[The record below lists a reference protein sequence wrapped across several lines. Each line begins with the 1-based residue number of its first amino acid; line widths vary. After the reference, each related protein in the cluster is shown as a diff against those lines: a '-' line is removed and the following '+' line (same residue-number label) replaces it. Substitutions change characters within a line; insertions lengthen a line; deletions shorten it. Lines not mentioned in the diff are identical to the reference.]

1 MKLYNTASRSVEE
14 FVPIENGKVKMY
26 CCGPTVY
33 GYQHIGNFRSFF
45 FEDILKRVLQYN
57 GYDVTHVMNITDVGH
72 LTSDEDSGD
81 DKMEKKAAEEGK
93 TVWEVSKFFTDIF
106 MKDMELL
113 NIIPPNTFPKATE
126 YIQEQIEMVKE
137 LEAKGFTY
145 VTSDGVYYDTSKFPD
160 YGKMARLDIEGLRA
174 GERVE
179 FSEEKKNPTD
189 FSVWKFSPKNEKRQM
204 EWDSP
209 WGKGFPGW
217 HLECSAMS
225 KKLLGNHFD
234 IHCGGVDHIPVHHTN
249 EIAQSEAANGE
260 KFVNYWV
267 HGEFLLMGDEKM
279 SKSKGGTLTLARL
292 KEEGFEPM
300 HYRYFLLNA
309 HYRKKLNFS
318 EEGLQGA
325 KNAYEKLKERILS
338 LKEKAANE
346 NLLDTPNNYK
356 EKFLEK
362 VNNDL
367 GITEALAV
375 LWTMLKD
382 DTLSAKQKL
391 ELAYDFDKVFGLQ
404 LDKMEK
410 AEAAD
415 DIPGE
420 VKSLAEQ
427 RIQAKKDKNFALSDE
442 LRNKIKEM
450 GYEVKDSKDG
460 YELKRL

>member
-1 MKLYNTASRSVEE
+1 
-14 FVPIENGKVKMY
+14 MY

-93 TVWEVSKFFTDIF
+93 TVWEVSKFFTDLF
-106 MKDMELL
+106 MKDMKLL
-113 NIIPPNTFPKATE
+113 NIIPPAHFPKATE
-126 YIQEQIEMVKE
+126 YIQQQIDMVTE
-137 LEAKGFTY
+137 LERKGFTY

-189 FSVWKFSPKNEKRQM
+189 FALWKFSNKDEKRQM

-209 WGKGFPGW
+209 WGVGFPGW
-217 HLECSAMS
+217 HLECSVMS
-225 KKLLGNHFD
+225 RELLGKHFD

-260 KFVNYWV
+260 KFVNYWL

-325 KNAYEKLKERILS
+325 KNAYEKLKSLILS
-338 LKEKAANE
+338 LKEKAASE
-346 NLLDTPNNYK
+346 TAEAKENNYK

-362 VNNDL
+362 INNDL

-382 DTLSAKQKL
+382 DTLTAKQRL
-391 ELAYDFDKVFGLQ
+391 EMAYDFDKVFGLQ
-404 LDKMEK
+404 IDKIEK
-410 AEAAD
+410 EESSE
-415 DIPGE
+415 IPE
-420 VKSLAEQ
+420 EIKTLAEQ
-427 RIQAKKDKNFALSDE
+427 RLQAKKDKNFALSDE
-442 LRNKIKEM
+442 LRNKIKELGYEIKDNKD
-450 GYEVKDSKDG
+450 GYEVKKI
-460 YELKRL
+460 

>member
-1 MKLYNTASRSVEE
+1 
-14 FVPIENGKVKMY
+14 MY

-57 GYDVTHVMNITDVGH
+57 GYGVNHVMNITDVGH
-72 LTSDEDSGD
+72 LTSDEDSGA

-93 TVWEVSKFFTDIF
+93 TVWEISKFFTDIF
-106 MKDMELL
+106 MNDMKLL
-113 NIIPPNTFPKATE
+113 NIVPPSHFPKATE
-126 YIQEQIEMVKE
+126 YIQQQIDMVIE
-137 LEAKGFTY
+137 LERKGFTY
-145 VTSDGVYYDTSKFPD
+145 RTSDGIYYDTSKFPD

-189 FSVWKFSPKNEKRQM
+189 FALWKFSPNDEKRQM

-209 WGKGFPGW
+209 WGVGFPGW

-225 KKLLGNHFD
+225 REFLGKHFD

-260 KFVNYWV
+260 KFVNYWL

-338 LKEKAANE
+338 LKEIP
-346 NLLDTPNNYK
+346 DTPVDALIKENISINFYNDYK
-356 EKFLEK
+356 KSFSEKI
-362 VNNDL
+362 NNDL
-367 GITEALAV
+367 NITEALAV
-375 LWTMLKD
+375 LWMMLKD
-382 DTLSAKQKL
+382 ERLSKRQRL
-391 ELAYDFDKVFGLQ
+391 ELTYDFDRVFGLQ
-404 LDKMEK
+404 LDKIEK
-410 AEAAD
+410 EESSVPQEIID
-415 DIPGE
+415 
-420 VKSLAEQ
+420 LAEQ
-427 RIQAKKDKNFALSDE
+427 RLQAKKDRNFALSDE
-442 LRNKIKEM
+442 LRNKIKEL
-450 GYEVKDSKDG
+450 GYEIKDSKDG
-460 YELKRL
+460 YEVKRM

>member
-279 SKSKGGTLTLARL
+279 SKSKGGTLTIARL

-346 NLLDTPNNYK
+346 NLTDTPNNYK

-362 VNNDL
+362 INNDL

-382 DTLSAKQKL
+382 DTLSANQRL

-404 LDKMEK
+404 LDKIEK

-420 VKSLAEQ
+420 VKSLAGQ
-427 RIQAKKDKNFALSDE
+427 RMQAKKDKNFALSDE

>member
-57 GYDVTHVMNITDVGH
+57 GYDVKHVMNITDVGH

-346 NLLDTPNNYK
+346 NLTDTPNNYK

-362 VNNDL
+362 INNDL

-382 DTLSAKQKL
+382 DTLSAKQRL

-420 VKSLAEQ
+420 VKSLAGQ
-427 RIQAKKDKNFALSDE
+427 RMQAKKDKNFALSDE

>member
-1 MKLYNTASRSVEE
+1 MKLFNTLTRDTEE
-14 FVPIENGKVKMY
+14 FKPIEEGKVRMY

-45 FEDILKRVLQYN
+45 FEDILKRVLLYN
-57 GYDVTHVMNITDVGH
+57 GYDVKHVMNITDVGH
-72 LTSDEDSGD
+72 LVSDEDTGA

-93 TVWEVSKFFTDIF
+93 TVWQISKYFTDIF
-106 MKDMELL
+106 MNDMKLL
-113 NIIPPNTFPKATE
+113 NIIPASNFPKATD
-126 YIQEQIEMVKE
+126 YIQQQIDMVTE
-137 LEAKGFTY
+137 LERKGFTY
-145 VTSDGVYYDTSKFPD
+145 TTSDGIYYDTSKFPD

-189 FSVWKFSPKNEKRQM
+189 FALWKFSPKDEKRQM

-217 HLECSAMS
+217 HLECSVMS
-225 KKLLGNHFD
+225 RELLGKHFD

-279 SKSKGGTLTLARL
+279 SKSKGGTLTLTRL
-292 KEEGFEPM
+292 KEEGFDPM

-325 KNAYEKLKERILS
+325 KNAYEKLKSLILS
-338 LKEKAANE
+338 LKEKSESETADAKE
-346 NLLDTPNNYK
+346 NNYH

-362 VNNDL
+362 INNDL

-382 DTLSAKQKL
+382 DTLTAKQRL

-404 LDKMEK
+404 LDKIEK
-410 AEAAD
+410 ERS
-415 DIPGE
+415 DIPNE
-420 VKSLAEQ
+420 IKSLAEQ
-427 RIQAKKDKNFALSDE
+427 RLQAKKDKNFALSDE
-442 LRNKIKEM
+442 LRNKIKEL
-450 GYEVKDSKDG
+450 GYEIKDSKEG
-460 YELKRL
+460 YEIKKN

>member
-1 MKLYNTASRSVEE
+1 MKLFNTLTRDTEE
-14 FVPIENGKVKMY
+14 FKPIEEGKVRMY

-45 FEDILKRVLQYN
+45 FEDILKRVLLYN
-57 GYDVTHVMNITDVGH
+57 GYDVKHVMNITDVGH
-72 LTSDEDSGD
+72 LVSDEDTGA

-93 TVWEVSKFFTDIF
+93 TVWEISKYFTDIF
-106 MKDMELL
+106 MNDMKLL
-113 NIIPPNTFPKATE
+113 NIIPASNFPKATD
-126 YIQEQIEMVKE
+126 YIQQQIDMVTE
-137 LEAKGFTY
+137 LERKGFTY
-145 VTSDGVYYDTSKFPD
+145 TTSDGIYYDTSKFPD

-189 FSVWKFSPKNEKRQM
+189 FALWKFSPKDEKRQM

-217 HLECSAMS
+217 HLECSVMS
-225 KKLLGNHFD
+225 RELLGKHFD

-260 KFVNYWV
+260 KFVNYWL

-279 SKSKGGTLTLARL
+279 SKSKGGTLTLTRL
-292 KEEGFEPM
+292 KEEGFDPM

-325 KNAYEKLKERILS
+325 KNAYEKLKSSILS
-338 LKEKAANE
+338 LKEKSESETADAKE
-346 NLLDTPNNYK
+346 NNYH

-362 VNNDL
+362 INNDL

-382 DTLSAKQKL
+382 DTLTAKQRL

-404 LDKMEK
+404 LDQIEK
-410 AEAAD
+410 ERS
-415 DIPGE
+415 DIPNE
-420 VKSLAEQ
+420 IKSLAEQ
-427 RIQAKKDKNFALSDE
+427 RLQAKKDKNFALSDE
-442 LRNKIKEM
+442 LRNKIKEL
-450 GYEVKDSKDG
+450 GYEIKDSKEG
-460 YELKRL
+460 YEIKKN